1 MDLKVTPE
9 WLNRKLKEVDD
20 STVGAGCMTQEEF
33 ARDAASRRVTP
44 SAVES
49 AQNELGKVVRYVRE
63 QNGWS
68 QERLAEIADVEL
80 REIVGLE
87 TEMGYVP
94 RSRTAYS
101 LANSLG
107 FSHNKM
113 KELLGLLESNRGAA
127 NDRNVYLAFAAHSKH
142 VTMISDGDY
151 DVIRALV
158 DVLADKS
165 DDNE

>member
-1 MDLKVTPE
+1 MDLKVTSE
-9 WLNRKLKEVDD
+9 WLNRKLKAVDD

-49 AQNELGKVVRYVRE
+49 AQSELGKVVRYVRE

-80 REIVGLE
+80 KEIVGLDSE
-87 TEMGYVP
+87 NDYIT
-94 RSRTAYS
+94 RSRNAYS
-101 LANSLG
+101 LSKSLG
-107 FSHNKM
+107 FSHDRM

-127 NDRNVYLAFAAHSKH
+127 NDRSVYLAFAAHSKH
-142 VTMISDGDY
+142 VTMLSDGDY

-158 DVLADKS
+158 DVLADRS